1 MKKITLK
8 NISKKQ
14 ALKEKELLV
23 VKGGN
28 GGNNEQVRG
37 YKTTFSCLEC

>member
-1 MKKITLK
+1 MKKIILK
-8 NISKKQ
+8 NIGTKQ
-14 ALKEKELLV
+14 ALREKELLV

-37 YKTTFSCLEC
+37 YKITQSCLEC